1 MPSQLEPM
9 DSSNIAG
16 DWTQRTHDLAV
27 DEPEPADSAWP
38 NPADGLVEYSRRLD
52 SAKPMTWRST
62 NPNLRT
68 RPGRTQQMDLPNR
81 RFRSRRAGKFGWCV
95 PGAGCPVPGSRCPV
109 SSPLFIYVFVI
120 DIFSLDHFTRTL
132 QAALLPTTHCGH
144 KRKQNCSKGGHCGAA
159 VPSVERFAQACRQV
173 KMHTHTFAL

>member
-52 SAKPMTWRST
+52 PA
-62 NPNLRT
+62 NPWPGGQRT
-68 RPGRTQQMDLPNR
+68 RTHGLAVDEPM
-81 RFRSRRAGKFGWCV
+81 
-95 PGAGCPVPGSRCPV
+95 
-109 SSPLFIYVFVI
+109 
-120 DIFSLDHFTRTL
+120 
-132 QAALLPTTHCGH
+132 AL
-144 KRKQNCSKGGHCGAA
+144 AD
-159 VPSVERFAQACRQV
+159 PSEAN
-173 KMHTHTFAL
+173 